1 MTVVEKQGRNHRA
14 YRAKTAKLRKRA
26 DTCWIC
32 GKWIDRS
39 LDYRHPMSWTA
50 DHVTPLTKGGKLLG
64 EMRPA
69 HRSCNSRRGNRVPE
83 RPQLP
88 TSRDW

>member
-1 MTVVEKQGRNHRA
+1 MPEKQGRNHRA
-14 YRAKTAKLRKRA
+14 YRAKTKRLRARA
-26 DTCWIC
+26 DTCHIC
-32 GKWIDRS
+32 GEWIDRT

-64 EMRPA
+64 ELRAA
-69 HRSCNSRRGNRVPE
+69 HRSCNARRGNRVDKH
-83 RPQLP
+83 PQLP

>member
-1 MTVVEKQGRNHRA
+1 MPEKRGRDHRA
-14 YRAKTAKLRKRA
+14 YRAKTAKLRKQA
-26 DTCWIC
+26 DTCHIC

-64 EMRPA
+64 PMRAA
-69 HRSCNSRRGNRVPE
+69 HRSCNARRGNRVDE
-83 RPQLP
+83 RPLLP